1 MVALHGHLYGFR
13 RFSCGRLHAS
23 DESGPQRSCRE
34 HDLTRTLFTHG
45 AATPAESLE
54 IAITF
59 GEAGAIVRL
68 NGRLN
73 IESSPLLRDRILCL
87 LRDLSV
93 KTVIVDL
100 RTVSYIDSSGIATLI
115 EALKFA
121 RHRGV
126 AFHLKGLEGRLLHLF
141 EVTGVLSLFELN
153 GNASTA
159 PVREA
164 S

>member
-1 MVALHGHLYGFR
+1 MVALHGHVWGFR
-13 RFSCGRLHAS
+13 GISCGRLHAS
-23 DESGPQRSCRE
+23 YESGPQRRCRGQ
-34 HDLTRTLFTHG
+34 DLKRTLFTHG
-45 AATPAESLE
+45 AVTPAESVE

-59 GEAGAIVRL
+59 GEEGAIVRL
-68 NGRLN
+68 KGRLN
-73 IESSPLLRDRILCL
+73 IESSPLLRDRLLCL

-100 RTVSYIDSSGIATLI
+100 MKVSYIDSSGIATLI
-115 EALKFA
+115 EALKVA

-126 AFHLKGLEGRLLHLF
+126 ALRLEGLEGRLLHLF

-153 GNASTA
+153 RNASTA
-159 PVREA
+159 SAPEV

>member
-1 MVALHGHLYGFR
+1 MRLRPDLVWKVACPTPEWTPTKPR
-13 RFSCGRLHAS
+13 
-23 DESGPQRSCRE
+23 Q
-34 HDLTRTLFTHG
+34 DLKKTLFTHG
-45 AATPAESLE
+45 AGAPAESLE
-54 IAITF
+54 IAIIF
-59 GEAGAIVRL
+59 GEEGAIVRL

-73 IESSPLLRDRILCL
+73 IESSPLLRDRLLCL

-100 RTVSYIDSSGIATLI
+100 MKVSYIDSSGIATLI

-121 RHRGV
+121 RHRRV
-126 AFHLKGLEGRLLHLF
+126 ALRLNGLEGRLLHLF
-141 EVTGVLSLFELN
+141 EVTGVLSLFALN

-159 PVREA
+159 SAREA